1 MKIKPLDDRVLIEQG
16 EAEETSAGG
25 IVLPDAAKE
34 KPQRATVLA
43 AGDGKLMDSGKRT
56 PLTVKKND
64 EILLS
69 KWGGTEIKIDGDELL
84 ILDESDILAVLR

>member
-1 MKIKPLDDRVLIEQG
+1 M
-16 EAEETSAGG
+16 
-25 IVLPDAAKE
+25 
-34 KPQRATVLA
+34 LA